1 MNKIKKIS
9 IVLMIIMLIVCI
21 LTNKTYAELNCNVNL
36 STSKDKVTY
45 NETFSVYVKISNLQT
60 TKGIIAIG
68 ASLSYDTNS
77 LTLVDIEGE
86 NKWSDPF
93 YNSSNGKITSFKNKL
108 STSNENILKIT
119 FKVNEKGKATNS
131 AWIKISNFEISDGD
145 EEKNCG
151 GNSMNIVIED
161 SNSSEDN
168 TQGGNNNPGDNTGN
182 DNQGGNNPGGNTG
195 NDNQGGNNPGGN
207 TGNNNPGGSKP
218 GSSTGNG
225 NQNSGNNQI
234 NKPNTGTTK
243 PNTNEA
249 TNGQGENVNH
259 VETSNENTNVIE
271 NMTGENSTNDE
282 NVINDNTQN
291 ILEDQ
296 TKSEETKENKKDKK
310 AIFYAVSVTTIVVII
325 GILFLIKKYWKVM

>member
-195 NDNQGGNNPGGN
+195 N
-207 TGNNNPGGSKP
+207 NNPGGSKP